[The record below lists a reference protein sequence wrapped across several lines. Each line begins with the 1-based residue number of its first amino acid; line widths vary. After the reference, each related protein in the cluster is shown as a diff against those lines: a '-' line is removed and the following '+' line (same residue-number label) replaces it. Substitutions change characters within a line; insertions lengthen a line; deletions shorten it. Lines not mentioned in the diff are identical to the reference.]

1 MTRSVWCEARDIC
14 LVCIT
19 TCVTIKFQCKTDINM
34 YNAHARKGRKK
45 ERKWEAEGD
54 RYGRMSTRLFDGV
67 CIWPC
72 LNSSAFEFYDMWT
85 VWSTQSSD
93 TKRILLF
100 TCSINNFPNVNVYR
114 FLFTFDTHISWIL
127 SKRMNACHPLVPQK
141 KECENRRQTDIQT
154 GRYTDQWSMSSLKIE
169 MKSFDNNNK
178 SRGER
183 DIYKWIK
190 CCSPNDRAVNYC
202 LLCI

>member
-141 KECENRRQTDIQT
+141 KECENRRQTDRQADTLINGAWVHQK
-154 GRYTDQWSMSSLKIE
+154 LKWNHLTTTTKVE
-169 MKSFDNNNK
+169 
-178 SRGER
+178 ER
-183 DIYKWIK
+183 EIYKWIK